1 MSKSSKLI
9 NSSKLQ
15 YFTDDYEWIDFHGSV
30 AFVGICKYKL
40 IGLKSIDKLQ
50 YADITSH
57 IKKGEVLAKIT
68 SEDYTILIHMP
79 VDGRVIQVND
89 DVINQPERLLE
100 NQITNWIAKICPL
113 APYKRDGL
121 ISGKQYQLIKKHAY
135 KYEK

>member
-89 DVINQPERLLE
+89 DVIHQPERLLE
-100 NQITNWIAKICPL
+100 NQITNWIAKI
-113 APYKRDGL
+113 
-121 ISGKQYQLIKKHAY
+121 
-135 KYEK
+135 